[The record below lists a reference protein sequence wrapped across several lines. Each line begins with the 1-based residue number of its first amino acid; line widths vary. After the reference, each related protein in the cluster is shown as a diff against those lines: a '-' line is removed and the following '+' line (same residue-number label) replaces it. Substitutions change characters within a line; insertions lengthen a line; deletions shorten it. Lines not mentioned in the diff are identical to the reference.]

1 MSDERSSERREPSPD
16 EPTLETA
23 SGSRVIH
30 FDRFRWH
37 GVRALRYKD
46 DEEGERWRDV
56 TRQQLVGRRE
66 ATPFHLRYFEV
77 EPGGFTTLERHG
89 HEHIVVVIRGEGE
102 VRLGD
107 EWDRLKFGDAVYVA
121 PDEPHQF
128 RASGSEPFGF
138 ICVVN
143 AQRDRPEPLG

>member
-1 MSDERSSERREPSPD
+1 MNDGMSSDRRRPSQPRAV
-16 EPTLETA
+16 LETP

-30 FDRFRWH
+30 FDGFRWQ

-56 TRQQLVGRRE
+56 TRQQLVGPKE

-89 HEHIVVVIRGEGE
+89 HEHVVVVIRGEGR

-107 EWDRLKFGDAVYVA
+107 EWDNLKFGDAVYVA
-121 PDEPHQF
+121 PNEPHQF

-138 ICVVN
+138 ICVVS
-143 AQRDRPEPLG
+143 AKRDRPEPLV